1 MCLYRSVH
9 IQMRYCLEYP
19 RDLGEAQFFRTLG
32 ATDVL
37 VGQSILGYE
46 QIH

>member
-1 MCLYRSVH
+1 MCLHRSVH
-9 IQMRYCLEYP
+9 IQMCHCFEYP
-19 RDLGEAQFFRTLG
+19 RDLGEAQFFITLG

-46 QIH
+46 QID